1 MVTWGSPILGNLHM
15 IITNCNDNWLIMTIT
30 DDCYYIYYT
39 IITMLRMEN
48 IQYISFLM
56 IISLFRRF
64 EATKKRLRI
73 LLISLCHPW
82 VVPAGPWKRP
92 KSQHGA
98 HSLWMYIISSSSSWN
113 AIIDC
118 SFGCLWK
125 LATHEMSMFKWDT
138 GDSQVNTMGNPMN
151 LQSPSLIFG
160 FFWNE
165 VVSSCW
171 HFFDWLWGLD
181 HGKTQV
187 IRKYVLDFPH
197 LCIHSHYDGST
208 SRLWFVFPHRLV
220 FWGCCKRCLPIAGVF
235 LFFLDPADQYGHWK
249 NEKHHAPRG
258 CEGADWWWWLSSLQ
272 GKKQFLAVKILI
284 FVQSPCLV
292 VKISAFG
299 FIIY

>member
-30 DDCYYIYYT
+30 DDCYYVYYT

-64 EATKKRLRI
+64 EATKTRLRI
-73 LLISLCHPW
+73 LLISLCHPR

-138 GDSQVNTMGNPMN
+138 GDSKVNTMGNPMN

-165 VVSSCW
+165 VVSSC
-171 HFFDWLWGLD
+171 
-181 HGKTQV
+181 
-187 IRKYVLDFPH
+187 
-197 LCIHSHYDGST
+197 
-208 SRLWFVFPHRLV
+208 
-220 FWGCCKRCLPIAGVF
+220 
-235 LFFLDPADQYGHWK
+235 
-249 NEKHHAPRG
+249 
-258 CEGADWWWWLSSLQ
+258 
-272 GKKQFLAVKILI
+272 
-284 FVQSPCLV
+284 
-292 VKISAFG
+292 
-299 FIIY
+299 